1 MKRMVSLLSAVL
13 LLLSLVACGNES
25 LPSPTSSQPVA
36 EATPSPVPE
45 PTPTPEPTPAPTPI
59 PTPEPTPWVWPQG
72 DPEEQGVDPDM
83 LEELHADLD
92 PTDVRSA
99 LVVRSG
105 VLVDEYYKDGFDETS
120 VFTLQSVSKSITSA
134 LMGIAIDQG
143 YIEGVDVPISEY
155 FPHLLDSDS
164 PYAGEVT
171 IRHLLTHTAGFYGTD
186 NELWQ
191 AWRDSD
197 NWVDFVLEQSIVA
210 RPGSTFNYSTGN
222 SHLLGVIVEMATG
235 KSLLEYGKEV
245 LFDPLDMDSVD
256 CGLDPQGRCDGGNGF
271 ALSLRD
277 MAKFGQLFLQKGVW
291 EGEQIIPESWVEEST
306 TLQFK
311 RSTGSADYGYQWWV
325 RTFGEARYP
334 AFFAQ
339 GHFGQYI
346 FVVPDLELVVA
357 ITSFHNGSS
366 SMYWRFMNDI
376 VAGCTPAQ

>member
-1 MKRMVSLLSAVL
+1 MKRMVSLLTAVL
-13 LLLSLVACGNES
+13 LLLSLAACGNES
-25 LPSPTSSQPVA
+25 LPNPTSSQPEA
-36 EATPSPVPE
+36 EATPSAAPAS
-45 PTPTPEPTPAPTPI
+45 TSTPEPTPAPTPT
-59 PTPEPTPWVWPQG
+59 PTPEPTPWIWPQG
-72 DPEEQGVDPDM
+72 EPEEQGVDPDM

-120 VFTLQSVSKSITSA
+120 IFTLQSVSKSITSA

-143 YIEGVDVPISEY
+143 YIEGVDVPISVY
-155 FPHLLDSDS
+155 FPHLPDSDS

-197 NWVDFVLEQSIVA
+197 NWVDFVLEQPIVA
-210 RPGSTFNYSTGN
+210 RPGTTFNYSTGN

-256 CGLDPQGRCDGGNGF
+256 CGLDPQGWCDGGNGF

-291 EGEQIIPESWVEEST
+291 EGEQIIPESWVEDST

-311 RSTGSADYGYQWWV
+311 RNTGSADYGYQWWV